1 MKLKTTVFALSVM
14 LISCKSQTNN
24 DESSLKALNERSL
37 KCIAIMN
44 EAEALKNSAIANGN
58 TAEIASYQKTIDSAA
73 LENAKIGQ
81 EMMQM
86 DKK

>member
-1 MKLKTTVFALSVM
+1 MKLKTTLFALSVV

-24 DESSLKALNERSL
+24 NEAALKELNEKSL
-37 KCIAIMN
+37 KCIATMN
-44 EAEALKNSAIANGN
+44 RAETLMNAAIANGN
-58 TAEIASYQKTIDSAA
+58 TTDAASYQKTIDSAA

-81 EMMQM
+81 EIMQM

>member
-24 DESSLKALNERSL
+24 NDAALKALNERSL

-44 EAEALKNSAIANGN
+44 EAEALKNAAMANGN
-58 TAEIASYQKTIDSAA
+58 TADIASYQKTIDSAA